1 MVTWRVLVVDDAVV
15 MRRLVSQALEDDPA
29 LTVAGTAAN
38 GRIALAKL
46 DQVNPDA
53 VVLDVE
59 MPEMDGLA
67 TLRELRARGRDLPV
81 VMFSTL
87 TERGASTTLEA
98 MALGASDYVTKPANV
113 GSVTESLDRVR
124 TELAPRIT
132 ALCEARARVV
142 TPSPV
147 PTRIRHRPAPQPKVL
162 SLARQQRIDLLAIGA
177 STGGPNALHELLPA
191 LPGDLPVP
199 VVICQH
205 MPPVFTRLLAQRL
218 DAQCALR
225 VREAVDGACLAPGEV
240 WIAPGDHHLEVRN
253 GADGP
258 VLALHQGPPES
269 SCRPAVDPLFRSVA
283 ATHGAHA
290 LGVVLTGMGQ
300 DGLRGCEH
308 IREAGAPVLV
318 QDEDTS
324 VVWGM
329 PGAVASAGLADEV
342 LPLGRLAEAIV
353 TRVSVRRALLA
364 TRR

>member
-1 MVTWRVLVVDDAVV
+1 MVPWRVLVVDDAVV
-15 MRRLVSQALEDDPA
+15 MRRLVSQVLEEDPA

-67 TLRELRARGRDLPV
+67 TLRELRARRADLPV
-81 VMFSTL
+81 IMFSTL

-113 GSVTESLDRVR
+113 GSVTESLERVSSD
-124 TELAPRIT
+124 LAPRII
-132 ALCEARARVV
+132 ALCEARNRAT
-142 TPSPV
+142 TPTQA
-147 PTRIRHRPAPQPKVL
+147 PTRIRQRSGPPPKVL
-162 SLARQQRIDLLAIGA
+162 SLARQERIELLAIGA
-177 STGGPNALHELLPA
+177 STGGPNALHELLPG
-191 LPGDLPVP
+191 LPAELPVP

-218 DAQCALR
+218 DAQCGLR
-225 VREAVDGACLAPGEV
+225 VREAIDGALLVPGEV
-240 WIAPGDHHLEVRN
+240 WIAPGDHHLEVRA
-253 GADGP
+253 GAHGP
-258 VLALHQGPPES
+258 VLALHQGPPEN
-269 SCRPAVDPLFRSVA
+269 SCRPAVDPLFRSAA
-283 ATHGAHA
+283 ATHGAHV

-308 IREAGAPVLV
+308 LREVGAPVLV
-318 QDEDTS
+318 QDEDSS

-329 PGAVASAGLADEV
+329 PGAVANAGLADEV
-342 LPLGRLAEAIV
+342 LPLGRIDEAIV